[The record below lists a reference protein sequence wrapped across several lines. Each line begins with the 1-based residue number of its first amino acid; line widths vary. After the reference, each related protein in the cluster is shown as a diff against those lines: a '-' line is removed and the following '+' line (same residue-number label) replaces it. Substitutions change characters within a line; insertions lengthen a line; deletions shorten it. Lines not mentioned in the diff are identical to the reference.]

1 MSKNVLLGITG
12 GIAAYKMVEVASQ
25 LYKKD
30 YNVQVV
36 MTKNASKFVSPLTFR
51 SITGNPVKVDLF
63 HDEGDYNVKHISL
76 ADNADIC
83 LIGPATANIIAKLA
97 AGIAD
102 DLLSTTILAT
112 ESKVILAPSM
122 NAKMYNNPVLQDKL
136 KYLSDKG
143 YIIIEPETGNLACGY
158 KGKGRL
164 PEPDFLVEWVIKELT
179 KKDLLEKRI
188 LITAGPTCEPMDPV
202 RYLSNYSTGKMGYS
216 LARAAV
222 NRGAKVI
229 LVSGPTSLKPPV
241 GVKTHYIQTAQ
252 ELAENVEELKY
263 DSDII
268 IMAAAVSDFRPA
280 EYKDNKIKKGYLDY
294 LSLELKSNP
303 DIIANIGKSRKQ
315 GQLLV
320 GFAVESE
327 DILENARNKLIKK
340 NLDLI
345 IANDISSFGSD
356 DNEITLI
363 TEDYIE
369 EIPRMNKKQIADII
383 FDKIVELME

>member
-1 MSKNVLLGITG
+1 VSKNVLLGITG